1 MTLNTK
7 SPFFPVK
14 YSRPFDSLKP
24 NIPLNLGGHFPQN
37 CGSCSMNTKA
47 FHSLAFTSADPLTRD
62 IEVLNTLM
70 IEKAI
75 LPILKKKKQNNLS
88 AESCHIQ
95 AQLVLGQESVSSP
108 TAIHEQAHKC
118 AKRNTMALYSP
129 FLDLMSPWATHVIQV
144 TSLIPA
150 LRLQSSDAPLCL
162 WGSPSQQVFKQAPQ
176 RQGQWPRQADSQ
188 GRNGPP
194 RHSYS

>member
-75 LPILKKKKQNNLS
+75 LPILKKKYKIIS
-88 AESCHIQ
+88 
-95 AQLVLGQESVSSP
+95 VLKV
-108 TAIHEQAHKC
+108 
-118 AKRNTMALYSP
+118 
-129 FLDLMSPWATHVIQV
+129 V
-144 TSLIPA
+144 TSKHSWCWGRKVCLLPQLFTSRHTSVPKEIRWLCTAHFLI
-150 LRLQSSDAPLCL
+150 
-162 WGSPSQQVFKQAPQ
+162 
-176 RQGQWPRQADSQ
+176 
-188 GRNGPP
+188 
-194 RHSYS
+194 